1 MLPTGTGRPAGTEA
15 TEQVV
20 VTKVGGQQMG
30 SNRPSWGSSQALTNC
45 DRSWEDSG
53 SDSASHVRLSIDP
66 PPSVTVRRTSPSRL
80 VGSDT
85 EEDGGS
91 TPPAP
96 TTPRVSRASADRFVP
111 LMDGDRWREVANGRE
126 SA

>member
-1 MLPTGTGRPAGTEA
+1 
-15 TEQVV
+15 
-20 VTKVGGQQMG
+20 MG

-66 PPSVTVRRTSPSRL
+66 PPSVTIRRTGRSRL

-96 TTPRVSRASADRFVP
+96 TLLTLSSTNANPVVLLERLPRLWSGLDGPAHRSRAPA
-111 LMDGDRWREVANGRE
+111 LMNECAV
-126 SA
+126 